1 MHPMWG
7 GDGVVWQHGRHFL
20 TDNGVRCGRIYRCMN
35 RKATWDDY
43 GMPAN
48 CPNFNLLQGAN
59 E

>member
-1 MHPMWG
+1 MWG